1 MKVDGD
7 IEAGPAAFQG
17 IKLPLDGKI
26 GVFLPPKLQLSR
38 QLLIEWVAQ
47 ARQNIRPWSVFCATG
62 RFKAPASAQRL
73 PRRVVKNVEYFQS
86 NYLLVFGGLFLYCLT
101 LSLLLDYVSFTAPGI
116 HGPTWVILL
125 DLHSQSRAVLFWVL
139 GASCFL
145 IVTHAAFY
153 DIQNLL
159 EPEDESFELTME
171 QVV

>member
-86 NYLLVFGGLFLYCLT
+86 NYLLVFGGLFLYCLIT
-101 LSLLLDYVSFTAPGI
+101 SPLLLLAFMAQLG
-116 HGPTWVILL
+116 
-125 DLHSQSRAVLFWVL
+125 LFYWIYTRNQERSYS
-139 GASCFL
+139 GS
-145 IVTHAAFY
+145 
-153 DIQNLL
+153 
-159 EPEDESFELTME
+159 
-171 QVV
+171 